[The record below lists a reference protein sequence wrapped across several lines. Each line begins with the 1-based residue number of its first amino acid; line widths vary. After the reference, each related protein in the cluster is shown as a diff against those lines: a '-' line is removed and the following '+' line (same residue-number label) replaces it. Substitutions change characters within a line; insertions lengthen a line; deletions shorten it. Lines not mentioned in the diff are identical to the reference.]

1 MVCIV
6 VSFGCQVRSRTALG
20 AFTVEQRLNRS
31 TQLRRGK
38 EHAGPAIVPD
48 HDNAPPF
55 IALQSRG
62 AHGVVMRNLILPA
75 LIIATGLATAAGA
88 TSLDDV
94 AVSLKATTS
103 LSADFTQTGADGK
116 VLTGQMILA
125 RPGKIRFQY
134 DKAKLLIV
142 GNGRTLTFVDYA
154 VNQVSQWPVKS
165 TPLGILLASDPNL
178 SFVAR
183 IAEVTEAGVIVVA
196 RDPKRPEFGSLAISF
211 RSNASAPGGLA
222 LAGWTSFDAQG
233 GRTTTQLSNIRYNAD
248 LSKADFGFRDPRRPV
263 TRGG

>member
-1 MVCIV
+1 MKPWTLPPLLLVAIAV
-6 VSFGCQVRSRTALG
+6 AT
-20 AFTVEQRLNRS
+20 
-31 TQLRRGK
+31 
-38 EHAGPAIVPD
+38 PA
-48 HDNAPPF
+48 A
-55 IALQSRG
+55 
-62 AHGVVMRNLILPA
+62 
-75 LIIATGLATAAGA
+75 A

-94 AVSLKATTS
+94 ASSLKATTS

-116 VLTGQMILA
+116 VLTGKMVLA

-165 TPLGILLASDPNL
+165 TPLGILLASEPDL
-178 SFVAR
+178 SGVAR
-183 IAEVTEAGVIVVA
+183 ITQTTEQGVIVEA
-196 RDPKRPEFGSLAISF
+196 RDAKHPEFGSLAILF
-211 RSNASAPGGLA
+211 RTDKAAPGGLS

-233 GRTTTQLSNIRYNAD
+233 GRTTVQLSNTRYNAD

-263 TRGG
+263 TR